1 MSNFISEDEIEK
13 AAVDI
18 LTKKYKYRTINCFTP
33 DVENLKDKSNRSS
46 KQEVVFLDVLHSC
59 MEKLNPEI
67 PKVVL
72 KNAVEQ
78 LTVRRSAMNP
88 LLANKEVYELIREG
102 IPVEFENSTGL
113 TEHAKAQVIDFSNP
127 DNNDFCAVTQLW
139 IQGDFYPR
147 RPDVLI
153 YINGLPLVFI
163 ELKNSN
169 VKVKNAYEDNLT
181 NYKKDVPKLFHYN
194 AFCVLSNAIETKIGS
209 FTSGYEFF
217 YNWLRVDDES
227 EKIDKKSIQSS
238 GTSLE
243 KILHG
248 LFPKNRL
255 LDYIENFILYYKDS
269 TKIIAQ
275 NHQFLGVNK
284 AIESFKT
291 REGRDGRLGVFWHT
305 QGSGKSFSM
314 IFISRKIFRKFEG
327 NYTFVIIT
335 DREDLDGQIYRNFLD
350 TNTVSKNETARPRDS
365 KELREFLG
373 RNLRI
378 VFTLIQKFRYDKGKE
393 YPLLS
398 DRKDIIVIVDE
409 AHRSQY
415 EGLADNMRKGLKY
428 AQFFAFTGTPILG
441 KGENLYK
448 GKTYNWFG
456 DYISQYN
463 FLQSIDD
470 GATVPI
476 YYQKRVPEV
485 LIQNENLNEE
495 FYQLL
500 EEEKLDE
507 KATEK
512 LEKEFSTELEVIKRD
527 DRLDTIAKDIVEHF
541 PSRGYL
547 GKGMVISVDK
557 FTSIKMYDKVQK
569 HWKEEIKILV
579 GLVSKAPD
587 EFSKKKYQ
595 KKLEYMR
602 SVEMAVVVSEE
613 AGEEEKFKKLGLDIL
628 VHRYKMHQID
638 ENGHDIEYR
647 FKDVNDKLQ
656 LVFICAMWLTG
667 FDAPTVSTLYLD
679 KPMKGHTLMQTIARA
694 NRVTSYTINGV
705 NKINGEVV
713 DYYNVFRNMK
723 KALSEY
729 ALGGEA
735 DGDEKDVP
743 DKTNL
748 FSLLNE
754 AVEQG
759 IKFCNSK
766 GIDLYTILNQKET
779 FAKVKDFES
788 YANKILEKDEYWKE
802 FKVYE
807 NTISSLYEACKP
819 EVVRANFIPII
830 SVFQYLRGVIEEIIQ
845 QKDIDSIRLKISEL
859 LDQSV
864 VTSKDKPLLSDSKA
878 EFQIVK
884 KGKVLDLSKMD
895 FEKLKKEFK
904 TKEHK
909 HIEIICL
916 REFLVEKLEDMLK
929 ENSTRINFAER
940 LQNIINNYNA
950 GGMNT
955 ENYYDD
961 LMNFAEEMKEEE
973 ERHIREGL
981 TKDELELFDILKKEK
996 MTKEEE
1002 VKVKNAAKHLLKR
1015 LLEEQPKVLI
1025 QDWFKDKQSQV
1036 IVKSTIEAILDEDL
1050 PDSYDRSI
1058 FSQKTQ
1064 IVYNLILDY
1073 STSGQKWAA

>member
-1 MSNFISEDEIEK
+1 
-13 AAVDI
+13 
-18 LTKKYKYRTINCFTP
+18 
-33 DVENLKDKSNRSS
+33 
-46 KQEVVFLDVLHSC
+46 
-59 MEKLNPEI
+59 
-67 PKVVL
+67 
-72 KNAVEQ
+72 
-78 LTVRRSAMNP
+78 
-88 LLANKEVYELIREG
+88 
-102 IPVEFENSTGL
+102 
-113 TEHAKAQVIDFSNP
+113 
-127 DNNDFCAVTQLW
+127 
-139 IQGDFYPR
+139 
-147 RPDVLI
+147 
-153 YINGLPLVFI
+153 
-163 ELKNSN
+163 
-169 VKVKNAYEDNLT
+169 
-181 NYKKDVPKLFHYN
+181 
-194 AFCVLSNAIETKIGS
+194 
-209 FTSGYEFF
+209 
-217 YNWLRVDDES
+217 
-227 EKIDKKSIQSS
+227 
-238 GTSLE
+238 
-243 KILHG
+243 
-248 LFPKNRL
+248 
-255 LDYIENFILYYKDS
+255 
-269 TKIIAQ
+269 
-275 NHQFLGVNK
+275 
-284 AIESFKT
+284 
-291 REGRDGRLGVFWHT
+291 
-305 QGSGKSFSM
+305 
-314 IFISRKIFRKFEG
+314 
-327 NYTFVIIT
+327 
-335 DREDLDGQIYRNFLD
+335 
-350 TNTVSKNETARPRDS
+350 
-365 KELREFLG
+365 
-373 RNLRI
+373 
-378 VFTLIQKFRYDKGKE
+378 
-393 YPLLS
+393 
-398 DRKDIIVIVDE
+398 
-409 AHRSQY
+409 
-415 EGLADNMRKGLKY
+415 
-428 AQFFAFTGTPILG
+428 
-441 KGENLYK
+441 
-448 GKTYNWFG
+448 
-456 DYISQYN
+456 
-463 FLQSIDD
+463 
-470 GATVPI
+470 
-476 YYQKRVPEV
+476 
-485 LIQNENLNEE
+485 
-495 FYQLL
+495 
-500 EEEKLDE
+500 
-507 KATEK
+507 
-512 LEKEFSTELEVIKRD
+512 
-527 DRLDTIAKDIVEHF
+527 
-541 PSRGYL
+541 
-547 GKGMVISVDK
+547 
-557 FTSIKMYDKVQK
+557 
-569 HWKEEIKILV
+569 
-579 GLVSKAPD
+579 
-587 EFSKKKYQ
+587 
-595 KKLEYMR
+595 MR

>member
-587 EFSKKKYQ
+587 EFSK
-595 KKLEYMR
+595 
-602 SVEMAVVVSEE
+602 
-613 AGEEEKFKKLGLDIL
+613 
-628 VHRYKMHQID
+628 
-638 ENGHDIEYR
+638 
-647 FKDVNDKLQ
+647 
-656 LVFICAMWLTG
+656 
-667 FDAPTVSTLYLD
+667 
-679 KPMKGHTLMQTIARA
+679 
-694 NRVTSYTINGV
+694 
-705 NKINGEVV
+705 
-713 DYYNVFRNMK
+713 RN
-723 KALSEY
+723 
-729 ALGGEA
+729 
-735 DGDEKDVP
+735 
-743 DKTNL
+743 
-748 FSLLNE
+748 
-754 AVEQG
+754 
-759 IKFCNSK
+759 
-766 GIDLYTILNQKET
+766 
-779 FAKVKDFES
+779 
-788 YANKILEKDEYWKE
+788 
-802 FKVYE
+802 
-807 NTISSLYEACKP
+807 
-819 EVVRANFIPII
+819 
-830 SVFQYLRGVIEEIIQ
+830 
-845 QKDIDSIRLKISEL
+845 
-859 LDQSV
+859 
-864 VTSKDKPLLSDSKA
+864 
-878 EFQIVK
+878 
-884 KGKVLDLSKMD
+884 
-895 FEKLKKEFK
+895 
-904 TKEHK
+904 TK
-909 HIEIICL
+909 
-916 REFLVEKLEDMLK
+916 R
-929 ENSTRINFAER
+929 N
-940 LQNIINNYNA
+940 
-950 GGMNT
+950 
-955 ENYYDD
+955 
-961 LMNFAEEMKEEE
+961 
-973 ERHIREGL
+973 
-981 TKDELELFDILKKEK
+981 
-996 MTKEEE
+996 
-1002 VKVKNAAKHLLKR
+1002 
-1015 LLEEQPKVLI
+1015 
-1025 QDWFKDKQSQV
+1025 
-1036 IVKSTIEAILDEDL
+1036 
-1050 PDSYDRSI
+1050 
-1058 FSQKTQ
+1058 
-1064 IVYNLILDY
+1064 
-1073 STSGQKWAA
+1073 